1 MTTDNKDGD
10 QHLGVVKGSGSPRLY
25 YQGNV
30 GPTTSPH
37 THALN
42 AATAQRARMD
52 GARIQECSAVAFHLV
67 APSTAHRLK

>member
-25 YQGNV
+25 YQGIV

-37 THALN
+37 THTLIRHHPTPPAVPPTRPL
-42 AATAQRARMD
+42 AAQSRRA
-52 GARIQECSAVAFHLV
+52 GQ
-67 APSTAHRLK
+67 

>member
-25 YQGNV
+25 YQGIV

-37 THALN
+37 THTLIRHHP
-42 AATAQRARMD
+42 TPP
-52 GARIQECSAVAFHLV
+52 
-67 APSTAHRLK
+67 APSHPALSHPAHGGAQPGAPLCRR

>member
-25 YQGNV
+25 YQGIV

-37 THALN
+37 THTLIRHHPTPRNKAGSRTE
-42 AATAQRARMD
+42 APREAG
-52 GARIQECSAVAFHLV
+52 GA
-67 APSTAHRLK
+67 